1 MSSFSVI
8 VTKVLLKCK
17 CDFICMCK
25 ENCLHITQMAGL
37 GLSSAIPIE
46 PINKA
51 ALVNKEIS
59 IIGFIKLHSFR

>member
-1 MSSFSVI
+1 
-8 VTKVLLKCK
+8 
-17 CDFICMCK
+17 MCK

-37 GLSSAIPIE
+37 GLASAIPIE

>member
-1 MSSFSVI
+1 MYVQI
-8 VTKVLLKCK
+8 
-17 CDFICMCK
+17 K

-51 ALVNKEIS
+51 ALVNNGIS